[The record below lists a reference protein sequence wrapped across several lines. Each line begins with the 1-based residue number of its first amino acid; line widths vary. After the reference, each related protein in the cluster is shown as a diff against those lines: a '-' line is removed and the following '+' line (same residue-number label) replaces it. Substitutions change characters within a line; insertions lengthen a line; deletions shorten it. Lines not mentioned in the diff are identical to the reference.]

1 MAIKKNYYCF
11 EPSEF
16 KDLLLG
22 FSEQVDKRNYYK
34 LDYNLWR
41 AMKNYQS
48 FVDVEWFEDGEDGR
62 VKIVLHLNGNECI
75 AVFNDDCSFGEYLYA
90 EWLFDREAYDPYGLH
105 SHTFSYDL
113 DSCPGISFLNVAG
126 LQGVSAINDNYMD
139 ATLISTESTIGHVHC
154 LESRIDEINK
164 AINEITMYASP
175 MKNNNTENKKENNTM
190 KFNFDFGPVN
200 PGTVHMSI
208 YGLAIKNRAG
218 TWVAFDSTT
227 KNIVDVEVLNFTN
240 ADKFMYKM
248 PVAIKDIAIGDVIAH
263 LGLPMFVVGVAAD
276 NKALTAVDIYTGER
290 KEIMLTQSPFGFN
303 FATKIVNLLGN
314 MTGTA
319 NADNPFGNMWML
331 MMMGDNKDMKD
342 MLPMMMMANGGM
354 DMSNPMMLYAL
365 MSDSKSND
373 MLPWLMMMNT
383 QKTAA
388 PAHVCNCGGS
398 HTTGETGCCGHC
410 DGHAHN

>member
-1 MAIKKNYYCF
+1 MAMKKHYYCF

-16 KDLLLG
+16 KDLLLA

-34 LDYNLWR
+34 LDYSLWR

-48 FVDVEWFEDGEDGR
+48 FVDVEWFEFDKGDKI
-62 VKIVLHLNGNECI
+62 KIVLHLNGNECI
-75 AVFNDDCSFGEYLYA
+75 AVFNDDCSFGEYLYT
-90 EWLFDREAYDPYGLH
+90 EWLFDIELTQHDPYGLR
-105 SHTFSYDL
+105 SKTLSYDL
-113 DSCPGISFLNVAG
+113 NNYPGVEIL
-126 LQGVSAINDNYMD
+126 GVTGSPGYIADDDGYLTD
-139 ATLISTESTIGHVHC
+139 YHVHC
-154 LESRIDEINK
+154 LESRIDEVSK
-164 AINEITMYASP
+164 TMDEIIMSTSP
-175 MKNNNTENKKENNTM
+175 MKNNNTENKKENNNM

-218 TWVAFDSTT
+218 TWVAFDSAT

-248 PVAIKDIAIGDVIAH
+248 PVAIKDIAVGDVIAH
-263 LGLPMFVVGVAAD
+263 LGLPMFVVGIAAD

-314 MTGTA
+314 MTGTV

-342 MLPMMMMANGGM
+342 MLPMLMMANGGM

-365 MSDSKSND
+365 MGDSKSND
-373 MLPWLMMMNT
+373 MLPWLMMMNAN
-383 QKTAA
+383 KPAA
-388 PAHVCNCGGS
+388 PAHVCNCGGT
-398 HTTGETGCCGHC
+398 HTTGESGCCGHC